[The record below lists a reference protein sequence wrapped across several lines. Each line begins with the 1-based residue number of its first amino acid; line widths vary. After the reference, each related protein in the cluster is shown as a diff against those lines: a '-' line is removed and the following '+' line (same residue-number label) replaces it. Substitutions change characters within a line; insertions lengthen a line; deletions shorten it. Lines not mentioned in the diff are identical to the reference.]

1 MSSTPVRPAPA
12 AAGSARPAVAI
23 AATSTP
29 VLSYA
34 LAHNRVPVVSRLA
47 LTNHG
52 GPARAATVRVRV
64 LDAEGPIGGAVERL
78 VDLDAGRTTVL
89 GDVGLAMDPAV
100 MLQIEEQRPGS
111 IEVDVLVDGEDV
123 GGTALPVQVLAAN
136 QWLAAPAPLA
146 LEMLA
151 AHVQPN
157 HPAVAVLLDEAAT
170 LLGAR
175 TGDPSL
181 QGYQAGPER
190 VDAIVAAVADAVA
203 ARSVRYSE
211 PPASWADVGQKVR
224 TPGDVLDGRVGTCLD
239 TVVVLAAALEQ
250 AGIRP
255 LLWVAEGHSFLGYW
269 REERSAESA
278 ATTDVAP
285 LVNLVDL
292 GYVRLVETTLLTSR
306 ADGAPAPSPDEL
318 HAAAYTAWLAGGAG
332 PARDQSLDRVI
343 GVTDVHRARR
353 DGILPLP
360 ARTRG
365 ADGTVQVVEY
375 RPAAHGTGAR
385 TPAGPAP
392 RGDDRGPASRHGR
405 PEAPARVQQ
414 WKNALLDLS
423 LRNRL
428 INYTERSGLPLTV
441 PAGSLGTLE
450 DLLSG
455 GTAVTLLPSDRLS
468 AVQRERGVGSAR
480 ELPEELLAETLT
492 ERRAVHADVT
502 DGGYLPR
509 LRGLAYKAKTV
520 REETGANNL
529 YLALGS
535 LVWELDGRPLRSPLV
550 LVPVVLTP
558 AARAGGY
565 RLTLDDTGTS
575 TPNYCL
581 LEKLRQVHGLVVPG
595 LAEPDGDGAGI
606 ALDRALTAMRLALAE
621 AGLPHRVEATA
632 DLAVLQFAKYRLW
645 RDLDEHWA
653 DFAANP
659 LVSHLLHEPTEA
671 FADPAPDTAGGVDLD
686 ELAARCPVP
695 ADASQLRAIAEAGA
709 GRTFV
714 LEGPPGTGKSQ
725 TITNLLTRAVADG
738 KRVLF
743 VAEKRAALDVVARR
757 LEAVGMGP
765 FALDLHDK
773 GSKAAAVRAQVKAA
787 LEHAVAVDD
796 QGLAADTEDL
806 RAARRTLTRY
816 AQRLHAPN
824 AAGLSYYSARTALLA
839 AGDDA
844 PVLPVP
850 APVVAAA
857 PADDLA
863 AVRRALALLP
873 DVADLVRPSPR
884 HAWAFVDSPQVDLL
898 SAQQAAAAVD
908 AAIRALPVE
917 EHLARALREVR
928 TPADLDGLAHLLSG
942 PPTTLDVLD
951 EVPTQRW
958 TAATT
963 HVLGEVA
970 AFASGVHPGLDV
982 ATPDALALPLAD
994 LYVEA
999 QTAQAGTWLAR
1010 RRGLAAVRDRLA
1022 PVLRP
1027 DVKLRL
1033 RDVPE
1038 LTAALWRLQT
1048 AAAALAARAAVIP
1061 GLSVPAGWNPLLEPD
1076 LLEGQVAWLR
1086 RSGALADSASDFAVQ
1101 LRRYVVAGPGPD
1113 PAAAATVARLRDSL
1127 TALLAVCGSDARR
1140 LAAWCADD
1148 GLVFRWTMTRPE
1160 RGVEHTGLMSLRRWA
1175 SFLDTLEPLRAA
1187 GLTDA
1192 RTTLVRGE
1200 LSADDA
1206 VRAFELGVARASVT
1220 ERRDASGLD
1229 AFDAEVH
1236 EKAIGRFAAASRAV
1250 RRHLATALPA
1260 ELVAAR
1266 PFDAQSGDG
1275 RVGALQ
1281 RELSRSRRGLGVRGL
1296 LEQYADL
1303 VTAVTPCVLV
1313 SPDSVARFF
1322 PARAGLF
1329 DLVVFDEASQIRV
1342 ADAVGALGRAR
1353 AAVVVGDSRQM
1364 PPTSFAEPATGADDD
1379 PADLLGTTVEDEE
1392 SILSECVQ
1400 ARVPRQWLSWH
1411 YRSQDESLIAFSNTN
1426 YYENRLSSFP
1436 SPTHGRASAEPDG
1449 RGISLVRVNGTFHR
1463 SGAGRLLRTNPME
1476 AKAIV
1481 AEIRRR
1487 FDAEDGREAGSP
1499 PSIGVVTF
1507 NAQQRSYI
1515 EALLRDAGDD
1525 RLVEALDRTD
1535 GEGLFVKNLE
1545 NVQGDER
1552 DVVFFSTAFS
1562 PDDRGVLPLNFGP
1575 LNRVGGERR
1584 LNVAVTRARRQVV
1597 VFTSFDP
1604 AQLRAEQTSSI
1615 GVKHLR
1621 AYLDLATLGTDALPR
1636 EARSLTTLDRHR
1648 EEVAAALRGR
1658 GLGVAT
1664 DVGLSDFRID
1674 LSVSAPGAPDVPVM
1688 AVLLDGPA
1696 WARRRT
1702 VGDRD
1707 GLPVEVLS
1715 GMLGWPAVE
1724 RVWLP
1729 SWLRDRDSVLDRLVA
1744 AVTPAGATSPSAAPA
1759 RAAAP
1764 AASGPAPAPV
1774 PAPAPAAVTAP
1785 PVPGEPVAPHVPPVR
1800 PVLVVVD
1807 DGPVSPAATAAPPM
1821 AALRSAAGAAVA
1833 PAPEPVPAPA
1843 RAELTVIAPAPAETQ
1858 PAPEPQAAPEPQ
1870 PAPDAEPAQG
1880 SAEPQPAPARPARRP
1895 AARGSAAPALD
1906 GEQPF
1911 VPWSPKPAGD
1921 RKVLD
1926 QLSDART
1933 ARTVRRLL
1941 LAGVKAEGP
1950 VHRDR
1955 LARLAAAAHGLTRV
1969 TETRRDALLG
1979 LLPAELLVG
1988 DFVWPEGTAA
1998 ADHTG
2003 FRRQAAGTDRPLEHV
2018 APEEIGNAM
2027 RALCRAGA
2035 GLGQDELFLRTA
2047 EVFGYRRRTP
2057 SLAPLLERAL
2067 EVALGSGRLVR
2078 GDDGILA
2085 APPAPGSADEA
2096 HPAADP
2102 Q

>member
-1 MSSTPVRPAPA
+1 MSTTPVRPAPA

-23 AATSTP
+23 SATSTP

-52 GPARAATVRVRV
+52 GPARAATVRIRV
-64 LDAEGPIGGAVERL
+64 VDAEGPIGGTVERL

-100 MLQIEEQRPGS
+100 MLQIEEQRPGV

-123 GGTALPVQVLAAN
+123 GGAALPVQVLAAG
-136 QWLAAPAPLA
+136 QWLAAPATLA

-151 AHVQPN
+151 AHVLPH
-157 HPAVAVLLDEAAT
+157 HPAIAPLLDEAAA
-170 LLGAR
+170 LLAER
-175 TGDPSL
+175 TGDPTL
-181 QGYQAGPER
+181 QGAHAAPDR
-190 VDAIVAAVADAVA
+190 VDAIVAALAGALA
-203 ARSVRYSE
+203 ARAVRHSE
-211 PPASWADVGQKVR
+211 PPADWADVGQKIR
-224 TPGDVLDGRVGTCLD
+224 TPGDVLDGRVGSSLD

-250 AGIRP
+250 VGIRP
-255 LLWVAEGHSFLGYW
+255 LIWIAEGIGSTGAGHAFLGYW
-269 REERSAESA
+269 REERGTDSA

-292 GYVRLVETTLLTSR
+292 GYIGLLEATLLTGSEN
-306 ADGAPAPSPDEL
+306 GTPAPDLGEL
-318 HAAAYTAWLAGGAG
+318 HRAAYSAWLAGGDAAG
-332 PARDQSLDRVI
+332 AGLDRIV

-353 DGILPLP
+353 DGIVPLP

-365 ADGTVQVVEY
+365 VDGAVQVVEY
-375 RPAAHGTGAR
+375 RPAAPRSGGPVQPTRGEHDR
-385 TPAGPAP
+385 T
-392 RGDDRGPASRHGR
+392 PASRHGR

-441 PAGSLGTLE
+441 PASSLGTLE

-455 GTAVTLLPSDRLS
+455 GTAVSLLASDRLA
-468 AVQRERGVGSAR
+468 AVHRERGAATAR
-480 ELPEELLAETLT
+480 DLPEELLAETLT
-492 ERRAVHADVT
+492 ERRSVHADVT
-502 DGGYLPR
+502 EGGYLPR

-558 AARAGGY
+558 ASRGGGY

-606 ALDRALTAMRLALAE
+606 GLDRALQAMRLALAE

-653 DFAANP
+653 DFADNP
-659 LVSHLLHEPTEA
+659 LVGHLLHRPTEA
-671 FADPAPDTAGGVDLD
+671 FADPAPDTADGADLD
-686 ELAARCPVP
+686 ELAAACPVP
-695 ADASQLRAIAEAGA
+695 ADASQLRAIAEASA

-757 LEAVGMGP
+757 LDAVGMGP

-787 LEHAVAVDD
+787 LEHAVAVDR
-796 QGLAADTEDL
+796 QGLATDAEDL
-806 RAARRTLTRY
+806 RAARRTLARY
-816 AQRLHAPN
+816 AERLHAPN

-844 PVLPVP
+844 PVLAVP
-850 APVVAAA
+850 ATVVAAA
-857 PADDLA
+857 SADDLT
-863 AVRRALALLP
+863 AVRHALALLP
-873 DVADLVRPSPR
+873 DVADLARPSPR
-884 HAWAFVDSPQVDLL
+884 HAWAFVDVPQVDLL
-898 SAQQAAAAVD
+898 AAQQAAAAVD
-908 AAIRALPVE
+908 TAIRALPTE

-942 PPTTLDVLD
+942 PATSLDVLD
-951 EVPTQRW
+951 EVPTGRW
-958 TAATT
+958 TAATG
-963 HVLGEVA
+963 HALAEAA
-970 AFASGVHPGLDV
+970 AFATGVHPGLDV
-982 ATPDALALPLAD
+982 ATPEALALPLAD
-994 LYVEA
+994 MYVAA
-999 QTAQAGTWLAR
+999 QTAQAATWPAR
-1010 RRGLAAVRDRLA
+1010 RRGLAAVREQLE

-1027 DVKLRL
+1027 GVKLRL

-1038 LTAALWRLQT
+1038 LTATLWRLQT

-1061 GLSVPAGWNPLLEPD
+1061 GLSVPAGWNPILEPG

-1086 RSGALADSASDFAVQ
+1086 RSGALADSASEFAVQ

-1113 PAAAATVARLRDSL
+1113 PAAAAAVARLRDSL
-1127 TALLAVCGSDARR
+1127 TALLTVCGSDGRR

-1160 RGVEHTGLMSLRRWA
+1160 RGVEHTGLMSLRRWV

-1206 VRAFELGVARASVT
+1206 LRAFEHGVARASVA

-1229 AFDAEVH
+1229 AFDPDVH
-1236 EKAIGRFAAASRAV
+1236 EVAIGRFSAASRAV
-1250 RRHLATALPA
+1250 RRHLAAALPA
-1260 ELVAAR
+1260 QLLARR
-1266 PFDAQSGDG
+1266 PFDAHSGDG

-1364 PPTSFAEPATGADDD
+1364 PPTSFAEPATGDDD
-1379 PADLLGTTVEDEE
+1379 PADLIGTAVEDEE

-1436 SPTHGRASAEPDG
+1436 APTHGRPSAEPDG
-1449 RGISLVRVNGTFHR
+1449 RGVSLVRVNGTFHR

-1487 FDAEDGREAGSP
+1487 FDAWAGGEATDRT

-1515 EALLRDAGDD
+1515 EALLRDAGDE

-1604 AQLRAEQTSSI
+1604 TQLRAEQTASV

-1621 AYLDLATLGTDALPR
+1621 AYLDLAALGTDALPR
-1636 EARSLTTLDRHR
+1636 EARPLTTVDRHR
-1648 EEVAAALRGR
+1648 EEIADALRGR
-1658 GLGVAT
+1658 GLDVRT
-1664 DVGLSDFRID
+1664 DVGLSEFRID
-1674 LSVSAPGAPDVPVM
+1674 LSVATADAPDSPVM

-1696 WARRRT
+1696 WAGRRT

-1707 GLPVEVLS
+1707 GLPVEVLA
-1715 GMLGWPAVE
+1715 GMLRWPAVE
-1724 RVWLP
+1724 RVWLRPPGCATGTRSWTGSSPRWTPPCPPPRWQLPAPWWLPP
-1729 SWLRDRDSVLDRLVA
+1729 SRRPPPSPWLRTR
-1744 AVTPAGATSPSAAPA
+1744 
-1759 RAAAP
+1759 
-1764 AASGPAPAPV
+1764 
-1774 PAPAPAAVTAP
+1774 
-1785 PVPGEPVAPHVPPVR
+1785 VR
-1800 PVLVVVD
+1800 C
-1807 DGPVSPAATAAPPM
+1807 
-1821 AALRSAAGAAVA
+1821 
-1833 PAPEPVPAPA
+1833 
-1843 RAELTVIAPAPAETQ
+1843 
-1858 PAPEPQAAPEPQ
+1858 
-1870 PAPDAEPAQG
+1870 
-1880 SAEPQPAPARPARRP
+1880 
-1895 AARGSAAPALD
+1895 
-1906 GEQPF
+1906 
-1911 VPWSPKPAGD
+1911 WS
-1921 RKVLD
+1921 
-1926 QLSDART
+1926 SSTT
-1933 ARTVRRLL
+1933 ARTPRRPPLPRCPRCGRGRTGPSPRRSTRSPRRCVR
-1941 LAGVKAEGP
+1941 
-1950 VHRDR
+1950 
-1955 LARLAAAAHGLTRV
+1955 
-1969 TETRRDALLG
+1969 
-1979 LLPAELLVG
+1979 
-1988 DFVWPEGTAA
+1988 
-1998 ADHTG
+1998 
-2003 FRRQAAGTDRPLEHV
+2003 
-2018 APEEIGNAM
+2018 
-2027 RALCRAGA
+2027 
-2035 GLGQDELFLRTA
+2035 
-2047 EVFGYRRRTP
+2047 
-2057 SLAPLLERAL
+2057 S
-2067 EVALGSGRLVR
+2067 
-2078 GDDGILA
+2078 
-2085 APPAPGSADEA
+2085 
-2096 HPAADP
+2096 
-2102 Q
+2102 

>member
-1 MSSTPVRPAPA
+1 MSTTPVRPAPA
-12 AAGSARPAVAI
+12 AGSARPSVAI
-23 AATSTP
+23 TATSTP

-34 LAHNRVPVVSRLA
+34 LAHNRVPVVSRLT

-52 GPARAATVRVRV
+52 GPARAATVRLQV
-64 LDAEGPIGGAVERL
+64 LDAEGPIGSAVERL

-89 GDVGLAMDPAV
+89 GDVGLVMDPAA

-111 IEVDVLVDGEDV
+111 IEIDVLVDGEDV
-123 GGTALPVQVLAAN
+123 GGTALPVQVLAAS
-136 QWLAAPAPLA
+136 QWLATPAPLA

-151 AHVQPN
+151 AHVLPN
-157 HPAVAVLLDEAAT
+157 HPAVGHLLDEAAA
-170 LLGAR
+170 LLAER
-175 TGDPSL
+175 TGDPSV

-190 VDAIVAAVADAVA
+190 VDQIVSALADAMA
-203 ARSVRYSE
+203 ARDIRYSE

-224 TPGDVLDGRVGTCLD
+224 SPGDVLDGRVGTCLD
-239 TVVVLAAALEQ
+239 TVVVLAAALEH

-255 LLWVAEGHSFLGYW
+255 LLWIAEGHSFLGYW

-292 GYVRLVETTLLTSR
+292 GYVRLVETTLLTHR
-306 ADGAPAPSPDEL
+306 GDGTPARTAEEL
-318 HAAAYTAWLAGGAG
+318 HSAAYAAWLTGGPGRG
-332 PARDQSLDRVI
+332 PEGLDRIV
-343 GVTDVHRARR
+343 GVTDVYRARR
-353 DGILPLP
+353 DGIIPLP

-365 ADGTVQVVEY
+365 TDGTVHVIEY
-375 RPAAHGTGAR
+375 RPPVHGAAPR
-385 TPAGPAP
+385 PAGTSG
-392 RGDDRGPASRHGR
+392 GDDRPARRHGR

-441 PAGSLGTLE
+441 PAGALAALE
-450 DLLSG
+450 DLLTG
-455 GTAVTLLPSDRLS
+455 GTAVSLVPSDRLA
-468 AVQRERGVGSAR
+468 AVHRERGAASAR

-492 ERRAVHADVT
+492 ERRTVHAEVT
-502 DGGYLPR
+502 EGGYLPR
-509 LRGLAYKAKTV
+509 LRGLAYKAKTL

-550 LVPVVLTP
+550 LVPVVLT
-558 AARAGGY
+558 AASRGGGY

-595 LAEPDGDGAGI
+595 LAEPEGDGAGI
-606 ALDRALTAMRLALAE
+606 ALDRALDAMRTALAD
-621 AGLPHRVEATA
+621 AGLPHRVEPTA
-632 DLAVLQFAKYRLW
+632 DVAVLQFAKYRLW

-653 DFAANP
+653 DFAENP

-757 LEAVGMGP
+757 LDAVGMGP

-773 GSKAAAVRAQVKAA
+773 GSKPAGVRAQVKAA
-787 LEHAVAVDD
+787 LEHAVAVDQ
-796 QGLAADTEDL
+796 QGLRADADDL
-806 RAARRTLTRY
+806 HAARRTLARY
-816 AQRLHAPN
+816 AERLHAPN
-824 AAGLSYYSARTALLA
+824 AAGLSAYSARTALLA
-839 AGDDA
+839 VDDDT

-857 PADDLA
+857 ADADLA
-863 AVRRALALLP
+863 AVRHALALLP
-873 DVADLVRPSPR
+873 DVADLTRPSPK
-884 HAWAFVDSPQVDLL
+884 HAWAFVDTPAVDLL
-898 SAQQAAAAVD
+898 AAQQAAAAVD
-908 AAIRALPVE
+908 AAIRALPAE
-917 EHLARALREVR
+917 EHLARALREVCS
-928 TPADLDGLAHLLSG
+928 PADLDGLAHLLSG

-951 EVPTQRW
+951 EVPTGRW

-963 HVLGEVA
+963 QVLAEVA
-970 AFASGVHPGLDV
+970 AFATGVHPGLDV
-982 ATPDALALPLAD
+982 ATPEALGLPLAD

-999 QTAQAGTWLAR
+999 QTAQAATWLAR
-1010 RRGLAAVRDRLA
+1010 RRGLAAVREKLA

-1033 RDVPE
+1033 RDVPD
-1038 LTAALWRLQT
+1038 LAAALWRLQS
-1048 AAAALAARAAVIP
+1048 AAAQLAARAAVIP
-1061 GLSVPAGWNPLLEPD
+1061 GLSVPPDWNPFLAPD
-1076 LLEGQVAWLR
+1076 VLEGQVAWLR
-1086 RSGALADSASDFAVQ
+1086 RSGTLVDDASGFAVQ

-1113 PAAAATVARLRDSL
+1113 ASAAEAVVRLRDTL
-1127 TALLAVCGSDARR
+1127 TTLLSVCGSDARR
-1140 LAAWCADD
+1140 LAAWCGDD

-1175 SFLDTLEPLRAA
+1175 SFLDTLEPLRTV
-1187 GLTDA
+1187 GLTEA
-1192 RTTLVRGE
+1192 RTVLVRGE
-1200 LSADDA
+1200 LPADDA
-1206 VRAFELGVARASVT
+1206 LRAFEHGVAVTSVA

-1229 AFDAEVH
+1229 TFDAQAH

-1250 RRHLATALPA
+1250 RRHLTAALPA
-1260 ELVAAR
+1260 GLLAAR
-1266 PFDAQSGDG
+1266 PFDAHSGDG

-1281 RELSRSRRGLGVRGL
+1281 RELAKSRRGLGVRGL
-1296 LEQYADL
+1296 LEKYADL

-1364 PPTSFAEPATGADDD
+1364 PPTSFAEPAGGSDDD

-1436 SPTHGRASAEPDG
+1436 APTHGRASAEPDG
-1449 RGISLVRVNGTFHR
+1449 RGVSLVRVEGTFHR

-1476 AKAIV
+1476 AKAVV

-1487 FDAEDGREAGSP
+1487 FDLSADAV

-1507 NAQQRSYI
+1507 NAQQRAYI
-1515 EALLRDAGDD
+1515 EGLLRDADDD
-1525 RLVEALDRTD
+1525 RLAEALDRTD

-1552 DVVFFSTAFS
+1552 DVVFFSTGFS

-1584 LNVAVTRARRQVV
+1584 LNVAITRARRQVV
-1597 VFTSFDP
+1597 VFSSFDP
-1604 AQLRAEQTSSI
+1604 AQLRAEQTSSV

-1621 AYLDLATLGTDALPR
+1621 AYLDLAATGPDALPR
-1636 EARSLTTLDRHR
+1636 DARPLTTLDRHR
-1648 EEVAAALRGR
+1648 EEIADALRGR
-1658 GLGVAT
+1658 GLDVRT
-1664 DVGLSDFRID
+1664 DVGLSEFRID
-1674 LSVSAPGAPDVPVM
+1674 LSVSAPEAPDAPVV

-1707 GLPVEVLS
+1707 GLPVEVLG
-1715 GMLGWPAVE
+1715 GMLRWPAVE
-1724 RVWLP
+1724 RIWLP
-1729 SWLRDRDSVLDRLVA
+1729 SWLRDREAVLDRLVA
-1744 AVTPAGATSPSAAPA
+1744 VT

-1764 AASGPAPAPV
+1764 SPLTSPAP
-1774 PAPAPAAVTAP
+1774 PADTPPAA
-1785 PVPGEPVAPHVPPVR
+1785 EPASPSLPPVR
-1800 PVLVVVD
+1800 PVLAVVD
-1807 DGPVSPAATAAPPM
+1807 DAPAAPPAPPAPPSAPPM
-1821 AALRSAAGAAVA
+1821 AVLRSSAALPSPGVDPG
-1833 PAPEPVPAPA
+1833 PAPV
-1843 RAELTVIAPAPAETQ
+1843 RAELTVISSEPTPQ
-1858 PAPEPQAAPEPQ
+1858 VVPEPEPEVVPE
-1870 PAPDAEPAQG
+1870 AEA
-1880 SAEPQPAPARPARRP
+1880 APARPARRP
-1895 AARGSAAPALD
+1895 AARRAEAPALE

-1911 VPWSPKPAGD
+1911 TAWTPKPAGE

-1926 QLSDART
+1926 QLADPRT
-1933 ARTVRRLL
+1933 ARAVRRVL

-1955 LARLAAAAHGLTRV
+1955 LTRLAAGAYGLSRV
-1969 TETRRDALLG
+1969 TEVRRDALLG
-1979 LLPAELLVG
+1979 LLPPETLAGEV
-1988 DFVWPEGTAA
+1988 VWPEGLDRASWTA
-1998 ADHTG
+1998 

-2027 RALCRAGA
+2027 VALCRAAA
-2035 GLGQDELFLRTA
+2035 GMTRDELVVRTA

-2057 SLAPLLERAL
+2057 SLTPLLDRAL
-2067 EVALGSGRLVR
+2067 DLALTAGRLVR
-2078 GDDGILA
+2078 TDDGTLVA
-2085 APPAPGSADEA
+2085 SPAPGTDCPTPDARALPTPTGQSTGTPGDVS
-2096 HPAADP
+2096 PAR
-2102 Q
+2102 